1 MIQILSTS
9 IITSKQCLF
18 IARKSKQRV
27 RRIITSNLLKSLL
40 TNQCNYFNKMSNVQ
54 ICQFEDKLVEELK
67 KFRFSKSTTGR
78 AIVMKID
85 TSKMQLVIEEQYEDT
100 TIDELR

>member
-1 MIQILSTS
+1 
-9 IITSKQCLF
+9 
-18 IARKSKQRV
+18 
-27 RRIITSNLLKSLL
+27 
-40 TNQCNYFNKMSNVQ
+40 MSNVQ